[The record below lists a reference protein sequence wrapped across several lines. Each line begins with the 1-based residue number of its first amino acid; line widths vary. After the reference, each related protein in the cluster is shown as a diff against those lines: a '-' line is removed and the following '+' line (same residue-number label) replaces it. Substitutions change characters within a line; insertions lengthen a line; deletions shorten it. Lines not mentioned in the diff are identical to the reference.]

1 MNETLK
7 LLTSHR
13 SYRQFDETYTLST
26 EELEQILAAAR
37 QAPSWMNGQFYSI
50 IVLTDPKIRQEF
62 VRLNPGNPHIEKSS
76 VFLLFVADLYRTEK
90 VAQQKGTDYRIDGL
104 DPLITATTDAALA
117 LENALVATESLG
129 LGAVPVGSVRNY
141 LSEIKALLDLPKH
154 VLPIAGLSIGK
165 PIVEMKIKP
174 RLPKE
179 TVVHYNGY
187 TPLDYTQIEDYD
199 DTMRKFGEA
208 RETKD
213 WTQKFAD
220 YFAKEPNR
228 GVDDFIRTQ
237 KIAQK
242 KTDE

>member
-1 MNETLK
+1 MNETIK

-13 SYRQFDETYTLST
+13 SYRQFDETYTLSS
-26 EELEQILAAAR
+26 EELDQILAAAR

-76 VFLLFVADLYRTEK
+76 VFLLFVADLYRTAE
-90 VAQQKGTDYRIDGL
+90 VAKQKQTAYNIDGL

-141 LSEIKALLDLPKH
+141 LPEIKSLLTLPDY

-165 PIVEMKIKP
+165 PFVEMKVKP

-179 TVVHYNGY
+179 TVVHYNQY
-187 TPLDYTQIEDYD
+187 TPLDYQHIEHYD

-228 GVDDFIRTQ
+228 GVDDFTKTQ